1 MIGYLRELREAR
13 RFRSLPAEWRSIVFY
28 AEDAASWVHFEPI
41 LRHLTGPLE
50 RRVAYLTSSPSDPVL
65 DAGGDRIRAFYVGQ
79 RLFRTWLFMAL
90 DARVMV
96 MTLPDLESFQVK
108 RSRVRPVHYAY
119 VFHSMVSTHMIY
131 RAQAFDHFD
140 TVLAAGP
147 HHVREIRAR
156 EQTYGLPSKEI
167 VEHGYGRLDSILGA
181 AEAGVGAR
189 AGGRKRVLVAPTWAP
204 EGLLEGWG
212 VELVEAILA
221 GGFQVTVRPHPMTA
235 RKWPRALAALERFR
249 ADPDFELETDIA
261 SQDSLHRSD
270 LMVSD
275 YSGAAL
281 EYALGLERPVLF
293 VDVPRKVRNP
303 EYERLGCEPVEV
315 ALRAEVGEVLPVGGL
330 ERIGESLGRL
340 CAEPERFR
348 ERIRRVRERTIYN
361 VGGSGVAGAEAIA
374 RLADEQNRL
383 ADEPNRLAD
392 ERAAEE

>member
-1 MIGYLRELREAR
+1 MRLPGAGYLRELRAAR
-13 RFRSLPAEWRSIVFY
+13 RFRGLPAEWRSIVFY
-28 AEDAASWVHFEPI
+28 AENAASYVHFEPI
-41 LRHLTGPLE
+41 LRHLTGPLG

-65 DAGGDRIRAFYVGQ
+65 AAGGERIRAFCVGR
-79 RLFRTWLFMAL
+79 RLFRTWLFMDL

-108 RSRVRPVHYAY
+108 RSRVRPVHYVY
-119 VFHSMVSTHMIY
+119 VFHSMVSSHMIY
-131 RAQAFDHFD
+131 RPQAFDHFD

-156 EQTYGLPSKEI
+156 ERLYGLPAKEI
-167 VEHGYGRLDSILGA
+167 VEHGYGRLDSILEA
-181 AEAGVGAR
+181 AAGNAR
-189 AGGRKRVLVAPTWAP
+189 AGGGQKRVLVAPTWAP

-212 VELVEAILA
+212 SELVEAILA

-249 ADPDFELETDIA
+249 ADPDFELETDVA
-261 SQDSLHRSD
+261 SQESLHRSD

-275 YSGAAL
+275 FSGAAL

-303 EYERLGCEPVEV
+303 EYERIDCEPVEV
-315 ALRAEVGEVLPVGGL
+315 ALRAEVGEVLPVDDL
-330 ERIGESLGRL
+330 ARIAESIGRL

-361 VGGSGVAGAEAIA
+361 VGRSGAAGAKAIA
-374 RLADEQNRL
+374 RLADEG
-383 ADEPNRLAD
+383 
-392 ERAAEE
+392 AAGE